1 MGKQRNR
8 PQMNEQE
15 NTPEEEL
22 NEMEASNISD
32 IELKVMIIKM
42 LNSMKKTQKP

>member
-1 MGKQRNR
+1 MK
-8 PQMNEQE
+8 EQE
-15 NTPEEEL
+15 NFPEEEL

>member
-1 MGKQRNR
+1 MGRQRNR
-8 PQMNEQE
+8 PQMKEEE
-15 NTPEEEL
+15 NSPEEEL